1 MNNASEIKDLLP
13 IAIKAAEEAC
23 KVILEVYDSNNFETE
38 RKEDNSPLTL
48 ADRRSH
54 DVIEAILKT
63 TGLPVLSEEGKD
75 IPHEARRNWARFW
88 MVDPLDGTKE
98 FLKRNGEFTV
108 NIALI
113 EGNTPVLGVVALP
126 VTGDL
131 YYGMMGRGAHLRS
144 KGSLIRLKERTPA
157 DLTQKG
163 LRVVASR
170 SHMNDATRAYI
181 DKLNDP
187 ILISAGSSLK
197 FMALAKGDADL
208 YPRYVPC
215 MEWDTAAADVIVSEV
230 GLKTVDAETLQPLMY
245 NKQTLLNPY
254 FICGV

>member
-1 MNNASEIKDLLP
+1 MQTAPEIKPLLP
-13 IAIKAAEEAC
+13 IAINAAELAC
-23 KVILEVYDSNNFETE
+23 KAILEVYSSSDFETE
-38 RKEDNSPLTL
+38 HKEDNSPLTL

-54 DVIEAILKT
+54 EIIDAHLSG
-63 TGLPVLSEEGKD
+63 TGLPVLSEEGLS
-75 IPHEARRNWARFW
+75 IPYEQRKHWSRFW

-113 EGNTPVLGVVALP
+113 DNNIPVLGVVALP
-126 VTGDL
+126 VTGEVF
-131 YYGMMGRGAHLRS
+131 YGMKGKGSHLRS
-144 KGSLIRLKERTPA
+144 GGILVRLKERSPA
-157 DLTQKG
+157 DLKMPG

-181 DKLNDP
+181 DKLKDP
-187 ILISAGSSLK
+187 RLIAAGSSLK
-197 FMALAKGDADL
+197 FMAIAKGDADL

-215 MEWDTAAADVIVSEV
+215 MEWDSAASDVIVQEV
-230 GLKTVDAETLQPLMY
+230 GLRTVDAHSREPLKY
-245 NKQTLLNPY
+245 NKENLLNPY